1 MTEYVNGVTS
11 LDNKLPLNEKQT
23 ELLEKRNEEF
33 AKKTD
38 QEKEPA

>member
-11 LDNKLPLNEKQT
+11 LDNKLPLSEEQT
-23 ELLEKRNEEF
+23 KLLEKMNEEQ
-33 AKKTD
+33 ANKAG